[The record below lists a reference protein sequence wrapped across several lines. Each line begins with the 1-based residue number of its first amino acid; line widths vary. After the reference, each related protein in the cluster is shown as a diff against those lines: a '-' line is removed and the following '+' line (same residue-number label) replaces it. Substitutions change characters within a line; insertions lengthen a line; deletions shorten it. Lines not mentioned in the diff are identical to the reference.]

1 MQASEMQINNDY
13 LVISS
18 QDSLI
23 KTGDKIRVLRN
34 GDIFEKSGK
43 YIISIELVEAH
54 LYTVQVEPLVLSS
67 TNSI

>member
-13 LVISS
+13 LVTSS

-23 KTGDKIRVLRN
+23 KTGDKIRVLQN

-43 YIISIELVEAH
+43 YIISIELIEAH
-54 LYTVQVEPLVLSS
+54 LHTVEVEPLVLSS